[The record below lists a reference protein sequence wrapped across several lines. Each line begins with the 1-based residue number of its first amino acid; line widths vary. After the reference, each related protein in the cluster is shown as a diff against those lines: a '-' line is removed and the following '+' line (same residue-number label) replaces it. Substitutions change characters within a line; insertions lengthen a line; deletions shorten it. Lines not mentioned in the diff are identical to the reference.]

1 MGIFFL
7 LNAPNLFLLKIYFQV
22 NFMNQTTFIEQ
33 LSAAGVDTEKA
44 ISRFMGNQD
53 LFISFIRR
61 LPESMKFDEMR
72 TYLEQQDEE
81 AFYMAVHNL
90 KGTAGNL
97 GVQSI
102 FECAQA
108 ILVELRT
115 SNFQHSQKLNDLL
128 SEAEAESKQLS
139 KILTGYEQEAGDR
152 T

>member
-1 MGIFFL
+1 
-7 LNAPNLFLLKIYFQV
+7 
-22 NFMNQTTFIEQ
+22 MNQTQLIEQ

-53 LFISFIRR
+53 LFISFIRK
-61 LPESMKFDEMR
+61 LPTYMKFDEMR
-72 TYLEQQDEE
+72 TYLEQQNEE
-81 AFYMAVHNL
+81 YFYMAVHNL

-108 ILVELRT
+108 ILVEFRT

-139 KILTGYEQEAGDR
+139 KILIEYEQKVED
-152 T
+152 

>member
-1 MGIFFL
+1 
-7 LNAPNLFLLKIYFQV
+7 
-22 NFMNQTTFIEQ
+22 MNQTQLIEQ

-53 LFISFIRR
+53 LFISFIRK
-61 LPESMKFDEMR
+61 LPTYMKFDEMR
-72 TYLEQQDEE
+72 TYLEQQNEE
-81 AFYMAVHNL
+81 YFYMAVHNL

-108 ILVELRT
+108 ILVEFRT

-139 KILTGYEQEAGDR
+139 KILIEYEQKVEDWTWNAILYSSLM
-152 T
+152 TVN

>member
-1 MGIFFL
+1 
-7 LNAPNLFLLKIYFQV
+7 
-22 NFMNQTTFIEQ
+22 MNQTQLIEQ

-53 LFISFIRR
+53 LFISFIRK
-61 LPESMKFDEMR
+61 LPTYMKFDEMR
-72 TYLEQQDEE
+72 TYLEQQNEE
-81 AFYMAVHNL
+81 YLYMAVHNL

-108 ILVELRT
+108 ILVEFRT

-139 KILTGYEQEAGDR
+139 KILIEYEQKVED
-152 T
+152 

>member
-1 MGIFFL
+1 
-7 LNAPNLFLLKIYFQV
+7 
-22 NFMNQTTFIEQ
+22 MNQAQLIEQ

-53 LFISFIRR
+53 LFISFIRK
-61 LPESMKFDEMR
+61 LPTYMKFDEMR
-72 TYLEQQDEE
+72 TYLEQQNEE
-81 AFYMAVHNL
+81 YFYMAVHNL

-108 ILVELRT
+108 ILVEFRT

-139 KILTGYEQEAGDR
+139 KILIEYEQKVED
-152 T
+152 